1 MRQSTTIIVKDP
13 KDRRESE
20 NTRRK
25 RFNSCKECFRRFDEL
40 IMKPFFIYRYDK
52 ELISKKA
59 DFMDLFLQEA
69 DQLEQTYVKEEFDP
83 KALESSRN
91 QRGNSVY
98 NRISE
103 MARRNSV
110 MRASVRASV
119 RSRSDLNLKKRNS
132 TRNVTES
139 GDVRLLG
146 TVI

>member
-1 MRQSTTIIVKDP
+1 MRQSVVVKKDP
-13 KDRRESE
+13 KDARESE
-20 NTRRK
+20 DSRRK

-40 IMKPFFIYRYDK
+40 IMKPFFIYQYDK

-83 KALESSRN
+83 KALETTRN

-119 RSRSDLNLKKRNS
+119 RSISA
-132 TRNVTES
+132 
-139 GDVRLLG
+139 
-146 TVI
+146 